1 MKEKMLRITMP
12 DGSVWDVPAML
23 IAANRTNYYA
33 EKDGFKPGSK
43 EYVEEFDFSM
53 TKSELID
60 WSANNM
66 NWSDVSASAK
76 MVKNGEVD
84 YQEGWVNGDKEV
96 V

>member
-12 DGSVWDVPAML
+12 DGSVWEVPAMM
-23 IAANRTNYYA
+23 IALNRTNYYA
-33 EKDGFKPGSK
+33 ENDGFKPDSK
-43 EYVEEFDFSM
+43 EWNDELKHSLTSE
-53 TKSELID
+53 ELID

-66 NWSDVSASAK
+66 DWSDVSASAR
-76 MVKNGEVD
+76 MVKNGDVD